1 MYISTKNKAN
11 ERIQSFKNFDTNCK
25 FKQRRKTCSCQGI
38 EFKRTK
44 ETEKTNK
51 MEELPKIEAIRS
63 GNESNKN
70 NVDKK
75 LMECNIMWIKEEG
88 KRLKTSYWWINYGM

>member
-1 MYISTKNKAN
+1 
-11 ERIQSFKNFDTNCK
+11 
-25 FKQRRKTCSCQGI
+25 
-38 EFKRTK
+38 
-44 ETEKTNK
+44 

-88 KRLKTSYWWINYGM
+88 KRLKTTGG